1 MKTIW
6 KIIIGIPSAAA
17 AIAIIGGL
25 YLYFDSIRNK
35 PLNKEEVKEIVKEQN
50 IPVLKSLDDLWFNQG
65 DILNNQDLMKK
76 LIVELIKKD
85 KKDSIE
91 KKVDRVTNFL
101 YDWRT
106 TDLKKNWNLS
116 PIVPKPYK

>member
-35 PLNKEEVKEIVKEQN
+35 PLNKEEVKEIVKTEVAPLADQIFFQWDMLKN
-50 IPVLKSLDDLWFNQG
+50 ISS
-65 DILNNQDLMKK
+65 NQDLLKQSVYG
-76 LIVELIKKD
+76 LIRKD
-85 KKDSIE
+85 NRDSMQGKI
-91 KKVDRVTNFL
+91 DRVYNFL
-101 YDWRT
+101 NEWKT
-106 TDLKKNWNLS
+106 TEVKKNSLL
-116 PIVPKPYK
+116 ILLKPKE

>member
-35 PLNKEEVKEIVKEQN
+35 PLTKIEVTEIVNTGIKTNVDPLRDEILFQWTM
-50 IPVLKSLDDLWFNQG
+50 LDDQNSN
-65 DILNNQDLMKK
+65 LNLLKNAWL
-76 LIVELIKKD
+76 LHVR
-85 KKDSIE
+85 KDSSNTKMNEIIYTLNE
-91 KKVDRVTNFL
+91 
-101 YDWRT
+101 WRN
-106 TDLKKNWNLS
+106 DLKKNWNPTLLK
-116 PIVPKPYK
+116 PK